1 VRYNAEGDIGTAN
14 AIAKEVT
21 NDNFDLIV
29 TMSTVSLQ
37 TVANANKIGR
47 RTKHVF
53 GLVSDPY
60 QAGVGID
67 ASDHRKHPP
76 YMTGFGSMQPVEEI
90 IKLARQMRPEL
101 KRLGLVWN
109 PAEANSNAQ
118 TVIAREVCKKYGIE
132 LVEGSAESSTAVLE
146 SANSVVARGVDAIW
160 MSGDITVSLA
170 SDALISC
177 AKKGRIPVFTSLPPN
192 CLRGALFDLGADYV
206 QIGNTLG
213 ALAADVLEGKN
224 PADVPVENLVPVV
237 FMFNETIL
245 GDLKDKWTITDSM
258 RKQADGWIS
267 TSGDKKVP
275 PNLDSGF

>member
-1 VRYNAEGDIGTAN
+1 MPRAVGYKAEHGYTTSADFTEGMCYRE
-14 AIAKEVT
+14 IAEEMTKRGVKM
-21 NDNFDLIV
+21 N
-29 TMSTVSLQ
+29 VS
-37 TVANANKIGR
+37 AARHI
-47 RTKHVF
+47 
-53 GLVSDPY
+53 LV
-60 QAGVGID
+60 D
-67 ASDHRKHPP
+67 ALDR
-76 YMTGFGSMQPVEEI
+76 
-90 IKLARQMRPEL
+90 
-101 KRLGLVWN
+101 
-109 PAEANSNAQ
+109 
-118 TVIAREVCKKYGIE
+118 IAREVCKKYGIE

-213 ALAADVLEGKN
+213 ELAADVLEGKN